1 MKKKFMLLALIVLGG
16 MSAFAEESP
25 VLELKQTVV
34 TSDSFGTPVRETAKN
49 MTVINAKEIKE
60 KGAKTI
66 ADQQAG
72 LEGRVDVGAPGPRG
86 PGDDRVGRGGDP
98 LALDGQLAAH
108 RLGGLRRRRR
118 PHEPLGDQAQV
129 GHPARGGWRRS
140 HGAAHQKSREEGSS
154 RPHRAS

>member
-60 KGAKTI
+60 KGAKNI
-66 ADQQAG
+66 ADALKG
-72 LEGRVDVGAPGPRG
+72 VPGVVVRQM
-86 PGDDRVGRGGDP
+86 D
-98 LALDGQLAAH
+98 
-108 RLGGLRRRRR
+108 
-118 PHEPLGDQAQV
+118 
-129 GHPARGGWRRS
+129 
-140 HGAAHQKSREEGSS
+140 GSS
-154 RPHRAS
+154 PTIDLRGSGATAQFKK